1 MEYISFKSNI
11 HTLSKEVDSIVQTVC
26 YIESIQYIEY
36 IITVH
41 RIHTVRVYL
50 MLHAHDALAVD
61 AQVRLLGHA
70 QRLCAYSTS
79 LP

>member
-1 MEYISFKSNI
+1 MQYISFKSNI
-11 HTLSKEVDSIVQTVC
+11 HTVNNEVDTV
-26 YIESIQYIEY
+26 
-36 IITVH
+36 VH
-41 RIHTVRVYL
+41 RIHAYL
-50 MLHAHDALAVD
+50 VLHAHDALVVD